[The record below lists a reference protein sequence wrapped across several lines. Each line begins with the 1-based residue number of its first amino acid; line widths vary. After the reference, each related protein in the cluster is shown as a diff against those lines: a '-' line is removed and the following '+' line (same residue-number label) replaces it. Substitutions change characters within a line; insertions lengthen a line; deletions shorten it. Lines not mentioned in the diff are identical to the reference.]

1 MRVLH
6 VLTSLR
12 GGAGIAAAR
21 SVQALRDSGV
31 DARYVYL
38 HGRGVGDPLGSLAH
52 GLLTRPRQRMY
63 TSLNRFTQ
71 RKESLLS
78 TPFGATVPRLAA
90 DRIEEFGADV
100 VHFHSFTNVSTVENI
115 FKVASVLPT
124 VVTLHDERF
133 YTMGCHH
140 ADGCQ
145 GYAQSCSHCPQIRS
159 VAAGFQ
165 KRTLERTLVAVHG
178 RKRQLAVV
186 APSWWIL
193 ARAEGSRVLGG
204 GVARLHHVPNC
215 VPTEVFSPER
225 RVMARSKFG
234 ISQKQWVLLSTGAKG
249 QELLQETVA
258 SLERRLRVKTA
269 KNVLLAHLGIGAPK
283 TGLPQLVLPGTD
295 ALEATALFWAAGDTY
310 LNTTRL
316 DNFPN
321 TNLEALASGV
331 PVIVSDVGGAA
342 EAVESTGGGLIV
354 SRTSPAFAGAAQSL
368 LDRAGERQF
377 LATRAREG
385 VLARYASDHHGR
397 SLLDVY
403 REVSRDVPAVVV

>member
-21 SVQALRDSGV
+21 SIQALRDSGV
-31 DARYVYL
+31 DARFVYL

-52 GLLTRPRQRMY
+52 GLLTRPRQRVY
-63 TSLNRFTQ
+63 TSLNRLTQ

-100 VHFHSFTNVSTVENI
+100 VHFHSSTNVSTVENI
-115 FKVASVLPT
+115 FRVASVLPT

-140 ADGCQ
+140 ADGCH

-165 KRTLERTLVAVHG
+165 KRALERTLVAAHG
-178 RKRQLAVV
+178 RQLQLAVV
-186 APSWWIL
+186 APSLWIL
-193 ARAEGSRVLGG
+193 ARAQGSRVLGG
-204 GVARLHHVPNC
+204 SVARLYHVPNC
-215 VPTEVFSPER
+215 VPTEIFSPEKR
-225 RVMARSKFG
+225 TEARSKFG
-234 ISQKQWVLLSTGAKG
+234 ISNEQCVILSTGSKG
-249 QELLQETVA
+249 EELLQESVA
-258 SLERRLRVKTA
+258 ELERRLSVKA
-269 KNVLLAHLGIGAPK
+269 VKNVLFAHLGVGAPRI
-283 TGLPQLVLPGTD
+283 GLPQMVLPGTD
-295 ALEATALFWAAGDTY
+295 VLEATALFWAVGDMY

-342 EAVESTGGGLIV
+342 EAVDSTGGGLIV

-368 LDRAGERQF
+368 LERADERQF

-385 VLARYASDHHGR
+385 VLARYSSHQHGR
-397 SLLDVY
+397 MLLDVY
-403 REVSRDVPAVVV
+403 RDVSREVPAVVV